1 MTAIIDIIKADNRN
15 GQHDIIIA
23 RYNKDK
29 ECNLSVGIM
38 ESELPEI
45 GETLT
50 DGNQEMTVVDHV
62 VVDGSVG
69 VKFDNFPSI
78 VADSQLVKMIVDGI
92 VRVK

>member
-1 MTAIIDIIKADNRN
+1 MKAIIDIIKETSGTERIVD
-15 GQHDIIIA
+15 

-38 ESELPEI
+38 DSELPEV

-50 DGNQEMTVVDHV
+50 DGNQEMTVVEHV
-62 VVDGSVG
+62 VIDGSVG
-69 VKFDNFPSI
+69 VKFDNYPAI
-78 VADSQLVKMIVDGI
+78 VADSQLVKMMADGI